1 MLGHQ
6 TPKDGLLRAD
16 QDCLK
21 GEGSREP
28 QILRKLKLGSQSSGA
43 EDATEGRRLTKASNF
58 LWMGLSWLHLGPGFG
73 GWLAYQ
79 EGHS

>member
-6 TPKDGLLRAD
+6 TPEDGLLQAD

-28 QILRKLKLGSQSSGA
+28 QILRKLKLGSQSPRV
-43 EDATEGRRLTKASNF
+43 EDATERKP
-58 LWMGLSWLHLGPGFG
+58 HQGF
-73 GWLAYQ
+73 
-79 EGHS
+79 